1 MDKINMKR
9 VLLGGLLAGLVLNIG
24 EFILNGLV
32 IHDAWMAWT
41 KSMNLPEM
49 GGNEIAFYVIW
60 SFIIGIVV
68 VWLYAAIRPRF
79 GASAKTAVITGLFIW
94 LTMWV
99 LGFGSLIIQGL
110 YPNDLII
117 ISIVW
122 GLFEVPIAAVAG
134 AYIYKE

>member
-1 MDKINMKR
+1 MEKINTKT

-24 EFILNGLV
+24 EFILNGPV
-32 IHDAWMAWT
+32 IGDAWKEWA

-49 GGNEIAFYVIW
+49 GGNEITFYVIW
-60 SFIIGIVV
+60 SFITGIVI

-79 GASAKTAVITGLFIW
+79 GAGVRTAVIAGLFIW
-94 LTMWV
+94 FSMWV

-117 ISIVW
+117 TSIVW
-122 GLFEVPIAAVAG
+122 GLFEVPLAAVAG
-134 AYIYKE
+134 AYLSKE

>member
-1 MDKINMKR
+1 MEKINIKM
-9 VLLGGLLAGLVLNIG
+9 VLLGGLVAGLVLNIG

-32 IHDAWMAWT
+32 IHDAWMEWT

-49 GGNEIAFYVIW
+49 GGNEITFYVIW
-60 SFIIGIVV
+60 SFITGIVL

-79 GASAKTAVITGLFIW
+79 GAGVRTAVIAGLFIW
-94 LTMWV
+94 FSMWV

-117 ISIVW
+117 TSIVW
-122 GLFEVPIAAVAG
+122 GLFEVPLAAVAG
-134 AYIYKE
+134 AYFYKE